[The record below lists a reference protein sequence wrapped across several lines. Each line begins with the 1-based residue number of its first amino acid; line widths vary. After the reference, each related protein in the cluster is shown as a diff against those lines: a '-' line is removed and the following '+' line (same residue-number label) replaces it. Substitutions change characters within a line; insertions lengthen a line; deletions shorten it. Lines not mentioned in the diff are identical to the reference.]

1 MSDALTKLQAYG
13 RLNGKN
19 ADMPGWLN
27 IHPKF
32 CKKTCKNTLMHKIG
46 GISL

>member
-32 CKKTCKNTLMHKIG
+32 LHIRMCLQVVGSTAVYE
-46 GISL
+46 